1 MKDEIIVIEQLPVIT
16 QRLQM
21 IKEEVTE
28 KVARATS
35 LVCTAD
41 TVKEI
46 KVVRANL
53 TKDFKDFEER
63 RKAVKKAVMTPYDE
77 FEAVYRECVSDT
89 FKKADQEL
97 KNKIDSV
104 ENELKENK
112 AEEVKA
118 YFYEYRKSKGI
129 DFISFENANINVTLS
144 ASLKGLKEQAK
155 AFVDRIVDDL
165 VLIDTQDHKEEI
177 LYEYKNHLNV
187 SAAITT
193 VVNRYIAIEE
203 QKAKEEERKA
213 MERAEEAATEK
224 VTDALTLSK
233 EQPIAPPA
241 EKEPRLTLKFTVR
254 ATRSKLKEL
263 KEFLEKGGY
272 DYE

>member
-1 MKDEIIVIEQLPVIT
+1 MKEEIIVIEQLPVIT

-21 IKEEVTE
+21 IKEEVTK

-104 ENELKENK
+104 ENELKEKK

-118 YFYEYRKSKGI
+118 YFYEYRQSKGI

-203 QKAKEEERKA
+203 QNAKEEERKA
-213 MERAEEAATEK
+213 MEQAEEAATEK